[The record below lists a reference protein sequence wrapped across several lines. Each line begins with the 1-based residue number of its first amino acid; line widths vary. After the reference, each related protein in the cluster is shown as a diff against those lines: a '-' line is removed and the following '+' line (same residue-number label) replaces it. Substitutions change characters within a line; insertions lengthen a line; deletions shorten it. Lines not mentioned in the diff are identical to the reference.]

1 MRLLGT
7 LLSYTAAIG
16 VLCAGL
22 IGGTLWLVQ
31 PGVAVSGEPRVA
43 PIPPRI
49 AESIDRKKPLPVKEE
64 PEPVKPAMK
73 EANVSLTPTPIQ
85 QFRIR
90 ELSPPP
96 MQTRKPRR
104 ERAVPTQ
111 EAAPAAPAAVV
122 TTARTDVPF

>member
-1 MRLLGT
+1 M
-7 LLSYTAAIG
+7 AAIG
-16 VLCAGL
+16 ILCAGL

-31 PGVAVSGEPRVA
+31 PGIAVSNEPRVA

-64 PEPVKPAMK
+64 PEPIKPAMK
-73 EANVSLTPTPIQ
+73 AANVSLTPAPPQT
-85 QFRIR
+85 RIR

-96 MQTRKPRR
+96 KQTRKPRG
-104 ERAVPTQ
+104 ERTVPTQ
-111 EAAPAAPAAVV
+111 EAAPAAPTAVV